1 MSYNQIAQINLLFQ
15 IVILVVVL
23 SGLVLKKFRKLLL
36 HGRMMFLGAILNLIS
51 FLTVMGPSLLS
62 LGVSGTEQ
70 FSERSVIV
78 LAHASTGSVALVV
91 ACLVTVRWRLKSSID
106 DCVKRKPVMRL
117 VAVLWP
123 VALVLGVLL
132 YMILYLF

>member
-1 MSYNQIAQINLLFQ
+1 MSYTQIAQINLFFQ
-15 IVILVVVL
+15 IVILAVVL

-62 LGVSGTEQ
+62 LVVSGTQQ
-70 FSERSVIV
+70 FSERSLIV

-91 ACLVTVRWRLKSSID
+91 ACLVTIRWHLKSSID

-117 VAVLWP
+117 VAFLWP
-123 VALVLGVLL
+123 VALVLGILL
-132 YMILYLF
+132 YIILYLF

>member
-1 MSYNQIAQINLLFQ
+1 MSYNQIAQINLFFQ
-15 IVILVVVL
+15 MVILAVVL
-23 SGLVLKKFRKLLL
+23 SGLVLKKFHKLLL

-78 LAHASTGSVALVV
+78 LAHASTGSVALAV
-91 ACLVTVRWRLKSSID
+91 ACLVTIRWRLKSSID

>member
-1 MSYNQIAQINLLFQ
+1 VSYNQIAQINLFFQ
-15 IVILVVVL
+15 IVILTVVL
-23 SGLVLKKFRKLLL
+23 SGLVLKKLRRLLL

-62 LGVSGTEQ
+62 MVVTQQSP
-70 FSERSVIV
+70 ERSLIV

-91 ACLVTVRWRLKSSID
+91 ACLVTIRWRLKSSID

-123 VALVLGVLL
+123 VALVLGILL